1 MEKKASLAP
10 PAPLYHSY
18 LHGDGRP
25 RQDQGKVTTSCWKLL
40 PKGVYRTDYAGVPRR
55 LNRRGCCKGN
65 LIFLLGL
72 ISLHAWPSFI
82 LLRSHYS
89 TIQDMLLPTFNL
101 LHSFTLFGASQI
113 RLFCIDDKT
122 DKIRSFAY
130 LK

>member
-1 MEKKASLAP
+1 MAWKAVSVLPAPPLFMDLHRGRSSEATDAFWEKKASLAP

-89 TIQDMLLPTFNL
+89 TIQDM
-101 LHSFTLFGASQI
+101 
-113 RLFCIDDKT
+113 RLSTVLSI
-122 DKIRSFAY
+122 
-130 LK
+130 